1 MAIGLGI
8 GIGIPSGVL
17 NSNAAEAVSYYYYNG
32 DGSGL
37 INFDLNNEGLPIL
50 DDSNIQAAV
59 NAYLNGDLDD
69 IELWDVSNVTS
80 MYRLFQDATEFNQ
93 DISSWNVS
101 NVTNMSSMLFNA
113 TSFNQDIS
121 NWDVSNVINMASMF
135 YSATSFNQPIGNWD
149 VSNVF
154 SLGFMFYNATSFNQP
169 IGNWDITNIT
179 SEYNGYFMPGVT
191 LSAAN
196 YDNLL
201 IGWAA
206 KMLVAYPGGSGY
218 SISPSWN
225 FGNSVHTIGGDAETA
240 KNTLVN
246 TFNWT
251 ITDAN

>member
-59 NAYLNGDLDD
+59 NAYLNGDLED

-80 MYRLFQDATEFNQ
+80 IYRLFQDATEFNQ
-93 DISSWNVS
+93 DIS
-101 NVTNMSSMLFNA
+101 
-113 TSFNQDIS
+113 
-121 NWDVSNVINMASMF
+121 NWDVSNV
-135 YSATSFNQPIGNWD
+135 T
-149 VSNVF
+149 NV
-154 SLGFMFYNATSFNQP
+154 GFMFYNATSFNQP